1 MSSAGTLELRLGELL
16 EEIASAD
23 PMPGS
28 GFVAGFGV
36 AMAAGLVSMAA
47 RLSRGHWA
55 EASAVAAQ
63 AEKLR
68 ARAAPLAEQNARVY
82 RHALTTLKGNGDLG
96 RASRDEQIASALD
109 EAAWVPLQIAEVAA
123 DVTSLAASVA
133 ERGDPS
139 VRADAVAAA
148 LLSHASARA
157 AATLVEVN
165 LGTTPTDE
173 RLVRARDVAGTAGMA
188 LERALETVA

>member
-1 MSSAGTLELRLGELL
+1 MSSSGTLELRLGDFLD
-16 EEIASAD
+16 EIATAD

-63 AEKLR
+63 AESLR
-68 ARAAPLAEQNARVY
+68 GRAGLFAERNSRVY
-82 RHALTTLKGNGDLG
+82 EHALATLRGNGEVG
-96 RASRDEQIASALD
+96 RVSRDEQIASALD

-123 DVTSLAASVA
+123 DVTALAASVA
-133 ERGDPS
+133 ERGEAS

-148 LLSHASARA
+148 LLAHASARA

-188 LERALETVA
+188 LDRALATVT